1 MRKVREILR
10 LRFERGLS
18 HRQISAS
25 TGVSKG
31 ALSDYLRRASVAGL
45 TWEVARALDD
55 GEVEAR
61 LFRYPGRNEPPRRV
75 PIDLPWV
82 HRELRRPGG
91 LPTSA
96 VAYLV
101 EVETRGRRSPSATL
115 LPGRLHGPRQ
125 TNSSP

>member
-18 HRQISAS
+18 QRQISAS

-31 ALSDYLRRASVAGL
+31 ALSEYLRRAAAAGL
-45 TWEVARALDD
+45 TWEAARDLDD
-55 GEVEAR
+55 AEVEAR

-82 HRELRRPGG
+82 HRESCG
-91 LPTSA
+91 A
-96 VAYLV
+96 LV
-101 EVETRGRRSPSATL
+101 
-115 LPGRLHGPRQ
+115 
-125 TNSSP
+125 